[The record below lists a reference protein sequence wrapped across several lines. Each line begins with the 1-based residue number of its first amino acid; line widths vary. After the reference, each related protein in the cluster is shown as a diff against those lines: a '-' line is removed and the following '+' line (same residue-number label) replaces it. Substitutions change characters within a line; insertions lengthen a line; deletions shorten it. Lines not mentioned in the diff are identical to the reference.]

1 MISIIAYKSRLY
13 YQNKWGDKEY
23 INGNKNDDT
32 LIQAAILTGKGLKTE
47 EEIIYVAYGETED
60 EAEKSLQNY
69 IAANPNQIIDRKE
82 LINI

>member
-1 MISIIAYKSRLY
+1 MG
-13 YQNKWGDKEY
+13 GDKEY

-47 EEIIYVAYGETED
+47 EEIIYVAYGETEA

-69 IAANPNQIIDRKE
+69 IAANPNQVIDRKE